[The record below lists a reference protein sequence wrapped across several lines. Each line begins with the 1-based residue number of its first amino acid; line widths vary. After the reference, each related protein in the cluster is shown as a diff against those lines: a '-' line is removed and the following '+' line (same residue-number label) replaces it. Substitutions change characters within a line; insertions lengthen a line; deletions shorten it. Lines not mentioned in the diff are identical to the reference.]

1 MLGSNQKGS
10 ILITVL
16 VVLLCVTVLGAA
28 LGTLAFNDQKQTL
41 RQQKKL
47 EAYYL
52 ARSGADAVAAYLLA
66 NQDEIPSRIGQ
77 ITQSELGNGR
87 FEAKVTNGDNG
98 MILIESTGFVG
109 DYSDKVTLSLVRDF
123 NSKMPVFD
131 MAVFSYGGITMSGSG
146 KVVGDIA
153 TNAIDPGAI
162 NIDWGSSAHN
172 IYVGPDGDPNQ
183 VVTIPQWSSPSSHY
197 SGLGN
202 LDEYR
207 EYPVPVFPD
216 FPMLPHKGSII
227 LDANSSP
234 QPISSEGYYDVI
246 DIHNQTLVFQV
257 GSGTLRIGVGK
268 LKLSTSDMS
277 KIKIEGT
284 GTLIFYIEDEFC
296 TLSGS
301 AVINEAGKEEQL
313 IAYYYGDK
321 DLSFAGAAS
330 FYGGLFSQ
338 SDTAKLYLG
347 GSGGVNGM
355 VAINGPYVDITGGSS
370 AVVSVIYAPNAHV
383 YVHNG
388 NSNNVNGAI
397 VCNTFACTGRAGVT
411 YQPEVEEIWSFIP
424 EVEFSSGSGSGFA
437 YRRGYW
443 TD

>member
-162 NIDWGSSAHN
+162 NIDWGSSAH
-172 IYVGPDGDPNQ
+172 IYVGPDGDPN
-183 VVTIPQWSSPSSHY
+183 
-197 SGLGN
+197 
-202 LDEYR
+202 
-207 EYPVPVFPD
+207 
-216 FPMLPHKGSII
+216 
-227 LDANSSP
+227 
-234 QPISSEGYYDVI
+234 
-246 DIHNQTLVFQV
+246 
-257 GSGTLRIGVGK
+257 K
-268 LKLSTSDMS
+268 L
-277 KIKIEGT
+277 
-284 GTLIFYIEDEFC
+284 
-296 TLSGS
+296 
-301 AVINEAGKEEQL
+301 
-313 IAYYYGDK
+313 
-321 DLSFAGAAS
+321 
-330 FYGGLFSQ
+330 
-338 SDTAKLYLG
+338 
-347 GSGGVNGM
+347 
-355 VAINGPYVDITGGSS
+355 
-370 AVVSVIYAPNAHV
+370 
-383 YVHNG
+383 
-388 NSNNVNGAI
+388 
-397 VCNTFACTGRAGVT
+397 
-411 YQPEVEEIWSFIP
+411 
-424 EVEFSSGSGSGFA
+424 
-437 YRRGYW
+437 
-443 TD
+443 